1 MPAQNNRGLFDP
13 VGLLVLALVLGL
25 ALAGWFFFPAAQRW
39 VANQDCVA
47 SGRTNC
53 SGTTPLPR

>member
-1 MPAQNNRGLFDP
+1 MPAGNNRGRFDP
-13 VGLLVLALVLGL
+13 VGLLVLALVVGL
-25 ALAGWFFFPAAQRW
+25 ALAAWVVFPVAQRW